1 MRKSGK
7 SVNVGGK
14 PFSKVLGVGLP
25 LLLVSMLGLWAGASR
40 SAAVAP
46 SETSR
51 SPQAA
56 PAVAGLTQPQGVS
69 PSPSAGTRAWIPGV
83 LYRYALNA
91 EQKISFRPAQ
101 PGAQVLPGMR
111 FILRGEWTVG
121 VVSAEAERV
130 DARVS
135 LQLSSLTV
143 EVGDNGPVAPDVQQN
158 LATALQVPFFL
169 THDKSGRVTL
179 THFEQVADPLVR
191 GILRSIVAS
200 SQFVVVGAPGATWK
214 AEEFD
219 TTGRYSAGY
228 QRLEP
233 SRFEKRKLSYSHVAF
248 PQGLEPLGGQVRIDV
263 SARSTFALA
272 QDLWTSSLDA
282 QERVEVEAG
291 QTMPPTTYESSLSL
305 SLLER
310 RVDPTLIGAFVAR
323 RAWLSSAAMSAFQGM
338 EQDPMDQYRQVLGG
352 KDFDTLVKELRA
364 LPGEPTARDEVR
376 SISLERL
383 RALFML
389 HPSEAAKVP
398 DIIRAGMDPLAA
410 SPMLGALSAASTREA
425 IQALAEVTGDRSIP
439 HDIRMD
445 SVAALGVAKDPT
457 AEGLEALRGVA
468 GEEDGMLRDT
478 ARLALGNAAAQLTD
492 TDPKGA
498 EDLVGELTR
507 DYRSASTAEARAG
520 ALNSLGNTRS
530 PSALAT
536 LEDALGSQDPRVRQ
550 AALNALR
557 IIQDPRADQ
566 LLARHLLKDPAPE
579 VRQAAVFAS
588 NFRPLAPL
596 LPALAQALRMDPADG
611 VRNEVIHLL
620 GDQRALVPEALPLL
634 AWASQHDA
642 NPDLRRAA
650 AVFVNTPTTSNSTP
664 LASP

>member
-1 MRKSGK
+1 MRKS
-7 SVNVGGK
+7 VNAGGK

-25 LLLVSMLGLWAGASR
+25 LLLVSLLGLWWGASR
-40 SAAVAP
+40 SAAVAS

-56 PAVAGLTQPQGVS
+56 LAVAGLSTQPQGVS
-69 PSPSAGTRAWIPGV
+69 SMPLAGTRAWTPGA

-91 EQKISFRPAQ
+91 EQKVSFRPTQ
-101 PGAQVLPGMR
+101 PGAQALPGMR

-143 EVGDNGPVAPDVQQN
+143 EVGDKGPVAPDVQQN
-158 LATALQVPFFL
+158 LATALQFPFFL
-169 THDKSGRVTL
+169 THDNSGRVTL
-179 THFEQVADPLVR
+179 THFEEAADPLVR

-200 SQFVVVGAPGATWK
+200 SQFVVVGAPGATWT

-219 TTGRYSAGY
+219 TTGRYNAGY

-233 SRFEKRKLSYSHVAF
+233 GRFEKRKLSYSHVAS

-272 QDLWTSSLDA
+272 QDLWTNSLDA

-291 QTMPPTTYESSLSL
+291 QTMPPATYESSLSL

-323 RAWLSSAAMSAFQGM
+323 RARLSSAAMSAFQGM

-364 LPGEPTARDEVR
+364 LPEEPTERDEAR
-376 SISLERL
+376 SIALERL

-389 HPSEAAKVP
+389 HPAEAAKVP
-398 DIIRAGMDPLAA
+398 DIIRADMAPLAA

-445 SVAALGVAKDPT
+445 SAAALGVAKDPT

-478 ARLALGNAAAQLTD
+478 AQLALGNAAAQLTD

-498 EDLVGELTR
+498 EGLVGELTR
-507 DYRSASTAEARAG
+507 DYRSASTAEAQVG

-536 LEDALGSQDPRVRQ
+536 LEDALQSQDPRVRQ

-596 LPALAQALRMDPADG
+596 LPALAQALRVDPADG

-642 NPDLRRAA
+642 NPDLRQAA
-650 AVFVNTPTTSNSTP
+650 AVFVNTPTTGSSTP
-664 LASP
+664 RASP